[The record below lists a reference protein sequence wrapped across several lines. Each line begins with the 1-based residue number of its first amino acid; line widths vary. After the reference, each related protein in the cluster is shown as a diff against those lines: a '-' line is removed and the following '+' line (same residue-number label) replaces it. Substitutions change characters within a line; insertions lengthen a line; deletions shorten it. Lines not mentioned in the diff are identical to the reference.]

1 MADVFAF
8 ESTVYLQKSVSQND
22 VLYPVNFLFK
32 EAKVDILESVID
44 RVYRIG
50 YRYLDAASNN
60 YCKSIIIRFITFCH
74 RTMFYRA
81 KNKLKRGVRI
91 KLDLTKPRYGLLK
104 RVKDHVKEVPSIKF
118 CYVDI
123 NCYLKVKFNAENQE
137 DIFFS
142 SFDNLWIFVDMKIE
156 PCLSFCLFLFLF
168 CFVFCHLAYDKISL
182 TKV

>member
-8 ESTVYLQKSVSQND
+8 ESTAYPQNSVSQND
-22 VLYPVNFLFK
+22 VLDPVNSLFK

-60 YCKSIIIRFITFCH
+60 YCKSIIIRFITFRH

-91 KLDLTKPRYGLLK
+91 KLDLTKSRYGLLK
-104 RVKDHVKEVPSIKF
+104 RAKDHVKEVPSIKF
-118 CYVDI
+118 CYADI
-123 NCYLKVKFNAENQE
+123 NCHLKVKFNAENQK

-142 SFDNLWIFVDMKIE
+142 SFDNLLDICRHEDRALFANFSVSVFV
-156 PCLSFCLFLFLF
+156 LF
-168 CFVFCHLAYDKISL
+168 CFLSL
-182 TKV
+182 GL